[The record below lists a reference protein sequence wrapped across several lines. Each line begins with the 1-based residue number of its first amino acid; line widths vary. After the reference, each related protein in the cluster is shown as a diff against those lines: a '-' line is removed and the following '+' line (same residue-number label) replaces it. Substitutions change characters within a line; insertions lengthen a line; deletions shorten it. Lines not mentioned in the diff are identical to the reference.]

1 MTCSR
6 GQIKKRAYRR
16 RSYSRANGTKV
27 RSSRVKSS
35 CITDRGKPGKGPTI
49 LPQPKENLLRP
60 FGYDLA
66 LPEAKRHSA
75 LREAFRKLNK
85 LEVLRHLILI
95 QNLTAT
101 NTVAKT
107 RLAKD
112 VVYLRKIYDKSRSK
126 SKSKSR
132 KK

>member
-1 MTCSR
+1 MAPKLDQVESNR
-6 GQIKKRAYRR
+6 VASQIV
-16 RSYSRANGTKV
+16 ANLVKV
-27 RSSRVKSS
+27 
-35 CITDRGKPGKGPTI
+35 

-95 QNLTAT
+95 QNLTTT
-101 NTVAKT
+101 NTLAKT